1 MGTRASDEE
10 DVWGEMK
17 EVTKME
23 TSGCEVC
30 VWGSRSLG
38 LTSSSAGEKENE
50 EKDVTK
56 NACAQRR
63 KPTEPN
69 RRLEDAPS
77 RRAENASFSTDT
89 EHLPHAGPESKARRV
104 SKD

>member
-30 VWGSRSLG
+30 VGGWRNYEVL
-38 LTSSSAGEKENE
+38 
-50 EKDVTK
+50 V
-56 NACAQRR
+56 CAW
-63 KPTEPN
+63 E
-69 RRLEDAPS
+69 
-77 RRAENASFSTDT
+77 
-89 EHLPHAGPESKARRV
+89 
-104 SKD
+104 